1 MRGSLFGDKWH
12 LHEGRNALEGKSQER
27 IWHEIRPV
35 SCERIKTPRGFEKPE
50 GGGVVGI
57 GNR

>member
-1 MRGSLFGDKWH
+1 MRGGMLW
-12 LHEGRNALEGKSQER
+12 RGKSQER
-27 IWHEIRPV
+27 IWHEIRLV

-57 GNR
+57 GNRRQLIAAAHCK